1 MNPEKLRLE
10 NHLKFLSRL
19 RDPFLN
25 PETLAEI
32 ESYILHSL
40 ESYGYEVT
48 RSPVEFQGQ
57 TFYNLL
63 ARKISASQ
71 SARFIIAAHFD
82 AVPGTPG
89 ADDNASGAACLLE
102 AARCLA
108 ETPAASKLEF
118 AAFNLEEYGLIGSS
132 AYARHLKKSKTA
144 IKGMVSLEMVGYTDR
159 RKGSQQLPAV
169 LKPFYPDTGDFIAL
183 IGDTGSKKLLE
194 TASQSFREIPNLP
207 VQSLT
212 VPFKGRILP
221 ATRLSDHAPFWDQ
234 GYPALLITDTSFFR
248 NPHYHT
254 PGDSLSTLDMDF
266 ITQVT
271 AAVCRLAKKITDL

>member
-10 NHLKFLSRL
+10 NHLKFLPRL

-32 ESYILHSL
+32 ESYIHHSF

-48 RSPVEFQGQ
+48 RSPFEFQGQ

-63 ARKISASQ
+63 ARKNLTSESP
-71 SARFIIAAHFD
+71 RFIIAAHFD

-89 ADDNASGAACLLE
+89 ADDNASGTACLLE

-108 ETPAASKLEF
+108 ETSAVSQLEF
-118 AAFNLEEYGLIGSS
+118 AAFNLEEYGLVGSS
-132 AYARHLKKSKTA
+132 AYVRHLKQSNTTL
-144 IKGMVSLEMVGYTDR
+144 KGMISLEMVGYTDH

-183 IGDTGSKKLLE
+183 IGDTGSKKLLQ
-194 TASQSFREIPNLP
+194 TCAQSFKTIAGLP

-221 ATRLSDHAPFWDQ
+221 ATRLSDHAPFWDK

-254 PGDSLSTLDMDF
+254 PEDTLSTLDMD
-266 ITQVT
+266 
-271 AAVCRLAKKITDL
+271 